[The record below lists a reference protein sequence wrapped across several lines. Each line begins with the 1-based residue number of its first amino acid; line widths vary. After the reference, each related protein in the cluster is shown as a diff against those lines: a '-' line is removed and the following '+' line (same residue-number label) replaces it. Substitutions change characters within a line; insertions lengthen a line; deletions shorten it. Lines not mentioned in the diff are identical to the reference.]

1 VGIYA
6 WSTNLNWT
14 HKFNQDWSMVAAA
27 GVTQLTDDARNSPIV
42 QRQTSPTGSL
52 LVTYRF

>member
-1 VGIYA
+1 
-6 WSTNLNWT
+6 
-14 HKFNQDWSMVAAA
+14 MVAAS
-27 GVTQLTDDARNSPIV
+27 GVTQLASDARNSLIV

>member
-1 VGIYA
+1 MYA

-14 HKFNQDWSMVAAA
+14 HKFNQDWSMVAVA
-27 GVTQLTDDARNSPIV
+27 GVTQLTGDARNSPIV